1 MITPDHTL
9 PQGLST
15 IRAYDA
21 TRRFVSEGEER
32 QDRNLRASLLSALA
46 NCWLGL
52 RLELIG
58 ATIATLVTLLAFR
71 GVGMGAGKGV
81 GRAALSVTLAMQ
93 VPRRRVAHYLPCC
106 CFLLLAHRHER
117 SRRSMRDPAL
127 MPRHPAPHRAR

>member
-1 MITPDHTL
+1 MITPDYTL

-93 VPRRRVAHYLPCC
+93 VPRRRYLPCC
-106 CFLLLAHRHER
+106 CLLLLAHWNER
-117 SRRSMRDPAL
+117 SRRSIRKPAL